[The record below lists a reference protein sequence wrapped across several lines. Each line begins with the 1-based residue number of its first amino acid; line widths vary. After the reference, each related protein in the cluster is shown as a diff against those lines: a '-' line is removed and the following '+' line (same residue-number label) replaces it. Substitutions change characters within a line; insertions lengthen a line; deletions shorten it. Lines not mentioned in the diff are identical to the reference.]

1 MILIQKGEALARGTA
16 DGRYCRRANN
26 LSDVADAPT
35 ARDNLGLGGMALL
48 GVDVLEHPPAIPVEW
63 GLDGGSPPDAVIM
76 LTSTFKIPVREF
88 RGATGNQDLY
98 IPWKSVADLV
108 GGTIRFRVSGYVTN
122 ATAPANN
129 ETVVF
134 TLAGSARAPSEL
146 LSKAMGVAVAATFT
160 ADATYVQYDFW
171 TTGWS
176 GAVTITDLAA
186 SRDVMLQLIRN
197 QAADTYAQKIG
208 VAWIEIEFTRT
219 VGN

>member
-48 GVDVLEHPPAIPVEW
+48 GVDVLEHPPAIPVGW
-63 GLDGGSPPDAVIM
+63 GLDGASPPDAVIT
-76 LTSTFKIPVREF
+76 LIDTFKIPVREF
-88 RGATGNQDLY
+88 RGDIGNQDLY
-98 IPWKSVADLV
+98 IPWKAVADLV
-108 GGTIRFRVSGYVTN
+108 GGTIKFRVSGYVTN

-129 ETVVF
+129 ETVIF
-134 TLAGSARAPSEL
+134 TLAGSARAPSVRL
-146 LSKAMGVAVAATFT
+146 NTAMGVAVAATFT
-160 ADATYVQYDFW
+160 ADATYVQYGYW
-171 TTGWS
+171 ETGWS
-176 GAVTITDLAA
+176 GDVTITNLAA
-186 SRDVMLQLIRN
+186 SRDVMTQLIRN

>member
-16 DGRYCRRANN
+16 DGRYCGRANN

-48 GVDVLEHPPAIPVEW
+48 GVDVLEHPPAIPIEW
-63 GLDGGSPPDAVIM
+63 GLDGASPPDAVIT

-197 QAADTYAQKIG
+197 QGVDTYEQKIG